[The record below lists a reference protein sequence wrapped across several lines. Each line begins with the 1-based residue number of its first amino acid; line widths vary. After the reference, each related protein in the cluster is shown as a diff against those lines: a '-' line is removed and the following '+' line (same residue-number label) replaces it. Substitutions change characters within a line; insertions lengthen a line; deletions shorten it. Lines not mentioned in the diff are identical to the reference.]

1 MTALRV
7 GITNQKGGVA
17 KTTNTIN
24 IAGALASRGHRVL
37 AGDLDPQ
44 GYLTTR
50 LGLRG
55 AYTASEPTLLDALK
69 HPNQVALEDVVVEH
83 PEFDVLPSNVDMFQA
98 VKELIAS
105 GWKPNTRLQTFFD
118 EGGVDE
124 YDFVVVDAPPSLG
137 PINDNVLLACQNILV
152 PVETELDVMQLALE
166 HLLNQIETL
175 EDRYGV
181 TISQL
186 GFLVSDI
193 QYPLDN
199 DQREAIGWFEDFG
212 AQTPVF
218 EIAHRVAISR
228 SIKAAGS
235 IFGDGADE
243 TDQAGVYLEIAEVLE
258 DAQ

>member
-1 MTALRV
+1 MRV

-17 KTTNTIN
+17 KTTNAIN

-50 LGLRG
+50 LGLRE
-55 AYTASEPTLLDALK
+55 AYTADEPTLLDALK
-69 HPNQVALEDVVVEH
+69 QPAQVALEDVVVEH

-118 EGGVDE
+118 EGGAGE
-124 YDFVVVDAPPSLG
+124 YDFIVIDAPPSLG

-175 EDRYGV
+175 EERYAV
-181 TISQL
+181 TINEL

-193 QYPLDN
+193 EYPLDN
-199 DQREAIGWFEDFG
+199 DQREAIAWFEDFG
-212 AQTPVF
+212 TNAPVF
-218 EIAHRVAISR
+218 QIAHRVAISR
-228 SIKAAGS
+228 SIKAGGS
-235 IFGDGADE
+235 IFGDQAVE
-243 TDQAGVYLEIAEVLE
+243 TDQTDVYLDVAEVLE
-258 DAQ
+258 DVR

>member
-50 LGLRG
+50 LGLRE
-55 AYTASEPTLLDALK
+55 AYTAPEPTLLDALK
-69 HPNQVALEDVVVEH
+69 HPNQVALGDVVVEH
-83 PEFDVLPSNVDMFQA
+83 PEFDVLPSNVDMFRA

-118 EGGVDE
+118 SAGVDD
-124 YDFVVVDAPPSLG
+124 YDFVLIDAPPSLG

-175 EDRYGV
+175 EERYDV
-181 TISQL
+181 TIEEL

-193 QYPLDN
+193 EYPLDN
-199 DQREAIGWFEDFG
+199 DQHEAIAWFEDFG
-212 AQTPVF
+212 AKIPVF
-218 EIAHRVAISR
+218 EIAHRVGLSR
-228 SIKAAGS
+228 SVKAGGS
-235 IFGDGADE
+235 IFGDQAEE
-243 TDQAGVYLEIAEVLE
+243 TDQADVYLEVAEVLE
-258 DAQ
+258 DVR